1 MEDPKRFERRKI
13 LMTSK
18 GIGIALPSAY
28 HQQQEMQEDNITMS
42 LYSRRKWIFNIEFYI
57 SPN

>member
-1 MEDPKRFERRKI
+1 MEDPKRFEKRKI
-13 LMTSK
+13 LMT
-18 GIGIALPSAY
+18 IGIALPSAY